1 MPDPLRV
8 LVLPG
13 SARRDS
19 FNKKLGRI
27 AAAQLAELGAAPTFV
42 DPADHPLPLYDG
54 DLEASQG
61 LPENARK
68 LKVLFRT
75 HPAVVFVS
83 PEYNGSPTPLLK
95 NVIDWC
101 SRAEGNE
108 KQVEALAG
116 KVAALLSASPG
127 ALGGMRGL
135 VQLRMCLAAIR
146 VQAIPE
152 DFSLAKAHEA
162 FAPDGSLADAKQT
175 EKLRKVMERLVAV
188 GSALETGA
196 TAS

>member
-1 MPDPLRV
+1 MPDALRV

-19 FNKKLGRI
+19 FNKKLARV
-27 AAAQLAELGAAPTFV
+27 AAAQLVELGAQPTFV

-54 DLEASQG
+54 DLEESSG
-61 LPENARK
+61 LPENARR

-108 KQVEALAG
+108 KQVEALVG
-116 KVAALLSASPG
+116 KTAALLSASPG

-146 VQAIPE
+146 VLVVPE

-162 FAPDGSLADAKQT
+162 FADDGSLRDAKQT
-175 EKLRKVMERLVAV
+175 SKVRSVMERLVAV
-188 GSALETGA
+188 ARAVER
-196 TAS
+196 